1 VDVATVNG
9 YVWDLAYDSPANNL
23 TIEIEGEHF
32 LGNSTTSNETG
43 FYEIRIPSG
52 SFTISVYDKNRVLQ
66 TLNFTIKAG
75 EITRIDFRI
84 NTSEAEADE
93 IEEDT
98 FAWLEPKQLISDI
111 VEHWWAL
118 IPLILLFVITP
129 VLLTFVDKISES
141 VDYRKSKLLDERSV
155 EFIEKIIKYNVIIAF
170 IILLILFLSWLISG
184 IDKHVWQ
191 QIALHIP
198 AVYIIIILIIIMR
211 LLLLIL
217 HRGMEYLRGNLSIKP
232 KLALSPKYIGILE
245 IVLKYAIIL
254 IFSLNAIVIALA
266 IFGMGDVISKSF
278 SEFLSENSG
287 YIVFIILVLIIM
299 YLIARFLRT
308 FISDMKRKET
318 TKVSPQIADMIGK
331 VGKFLIYIFGVMII
345 IFALLQMAN
354 MGKLGET
361 LILMLSIII
370 GFVVAMAATGSIGN
384 ILSGFMLNAF
394 RTYDIGD
401 RVMIGGI
408 TGDIVDTNL
417 AFVRIRTL
425 DNELV
430 DVPNN
435 NVISDK
441 IVNYS
446 KSGSFALNVDVG
458 IGYNVPNTVVTKLLI
473 EAARETKDIDDDP
486 RPYVLI
492 LSLDNHAITYRLRGY
507 TTNTKAMVRTKS
519 NLKANVHNQFYNH
532 GIEILSPWYLVQRQE
547 QKPTSKQISE
557 DWVTTDKKSQ
567 EAIELKVGQKITD
580 GFELM
585 DKSIPADKKIN
596 SKSK

>member
-1 VDVATVNG
+1 VNG
-9 YVWDLAYDSPANNL
+9 YVWDLAYDSPAANL
-23 TIEIEGEHF
+23 TIEIIGEHY
-32 LGNSTTSNETG
+32 LGNSTTTNETG

-52 SFTISVYDKNRVLQ
+52 SFTISVYDNNRVLQ
-66 TLNFTIKAG
+66 TLNFTIKPG
-75 EITRIDFRI
+75 DITRIDFRI
-84 NTSEAEADE
+84 NSSEAEAEE

-98 FAWLEPKQLISDI
+98 LAWLEPKQLISDI

-118 IPLILLFVITP
+118 IPLILLFIITP
-129 VLLTFVDKISES
+129 VILTFVDKISES
-141 VDYRKSKLLDERSV
+141 VDYRKSKLLDEKSV
-155 EFIEKIIKYNVIIAF
+155 EFIEKIIRYNVFIAF

-191 QIALHIP
+191 QIAVHIP

-278 SEFLSENSG
+278 SDFLSENSG

-401 RVMIGGI
+401 RVMIGSI

-417 AFVRIRTL
+417 AFVRVRTL

-430 DVPNN
+430 DIPNN

-458 IGYNVPNTVVTKLLI
+458 IGYSVPNTVVTKLLI
-473 EAARETKDIDDDP
+473 KAARETKDIDDDP

-519 NLKANVHNQFYNH
+519 NLKANVHNQFYTH

-585 DKSIPADKKIN
+585 DKSIPTDKKVN